1 MRKVI
6 ALMLTAGIIG
16 FVGLGCDSKK
26 AEYPAEF
33 KPAPKEKP
41 IGGVGGG
48 PAEGGNGGGVKGKP
62 GDTAD

>member
-6 ALMLTAGIIG
+6 ALMLTAGMIG

-41 IGGVGGG
+41 IGGVRNVPEGGG
-48 PAEGGNGGGVKGKP
+48 PAQKKP
-62 GDTAD
+62 GETAD